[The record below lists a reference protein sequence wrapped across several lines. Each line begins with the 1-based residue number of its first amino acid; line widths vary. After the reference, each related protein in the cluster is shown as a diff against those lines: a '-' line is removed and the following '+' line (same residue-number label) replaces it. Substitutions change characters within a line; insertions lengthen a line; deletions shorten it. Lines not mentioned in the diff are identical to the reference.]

1 MKSNLTMQ
9 RKLAI
14 GLLFVL
20 AVMAIFTLCGHPL
33 VPDHVM
39 ASLGGAG
46 MMPFAGEID
55 MKGVK
60 EALEKQGTAWE
71 EYKKANDA
79 RLKALEEGK
88 STTDFEAKL
97 AEMEKDLKAASSELK
112 EFALKS
118 NRPQQSA
125 EGEQKAAA
133 VLKAFNAKGLAA
145 AIEAGKSFA
154 PLSDEGYRAY
164 KSAMSL
170 YLRQDLKGLSAD
182 ELKTINVGNAGQGGF
197 LVGEEM
203 EAGIDRVIGKYSSMR
218 QIATVRNIGQ
228 ASYKKLVKVMG
239 LSGAKRGGE
248 NAYPENGNSPGWVEM
263 EFKAGTYI
271 SEQRITSEA
280 LEDAVQDIEGD
291 LQDEIGMEFA
301 EMEGSDFIDGD
312 GTNGPR
318 GLLAYGAVE
327 NSAWEWGKVGYVK
340 SGGAAGFAAAN
351 PSDRLIDL
359 QHSLKRQFR
368 AGAVW
373 SMNDATLA
381 AIRKFKDG
389 NGIYLWAPSGLLN
402 GVAGQLLGYAVN
414 TDDFMPDL
422 GANAFPIAFGDFKR
436 AYYVIDRKGIAV
448 LRDAASAFPHVRFL
462 ARKRVG
468 GGIANFQAVKLLKC
482 EA

>member
-1 MKSNLTMQ
+1 MQ
-9 RKLAI
+9 RKLTI
-14 GLLFVL
+14 GLIALLSIF
-20 AVMAIFTLCGHPL
+20 AIFALMGHPL
-33 VPDHVM
+33 IPHDVF
-39 ASLGGAG
+39 ASLGTAG

-55 MKGVK
+55 LKGVK
-60 EALEKQGTAWE
+60 EALEKQGGAWE
-71 EYKKANDA
+71 EYKKTNDA
-79 RLKALEEGK
+79 RLKAIEEGK
-88 STTDFEAKL
+88 GTADLEAKL
-97 AEMEKDLKAASSELK
+97 AEMEKDLKQAGDELK
-112 EFALKS
+112 EIALKS
-118 NRPQQSA
+118 KRPQLSS

-154 PLSDEGYRAY
+154 PLSADGYAEY
-164 KSAMSL
+164 KAAMSQ
-170 YLRQDLKGLSAD
+170 YIRQDLKGLSA
-182 ELKTINVGNAGQGGF
+182 EQLKAINVGNAGQGGF

-203 EAGIDRVIGKYSSMR
+203 EAGIDRVIGSYSSMR
-218 QIATVRNIGQ
+218 QIATVRSIGQ
-228 ASYKKLVKVMG
+228 ASYKKLVKVTG
-239 LSGAKRGGE
+239 TSGAKRGGE
-248 NAYPENGNSPGWVEM
+248 NTTPTNGNSPSWVEL

-280 LEDAVQDIEGD
+280 LEDAVQDVESD

-312 GTNGPR
+312 GINGPR
-318 GLLAYGAVE
+318 GLLAYGMVE
-327 NSAWEWGKVGYVK
+327 NDGWEWGKVGYVK
-340 SGGAAGFAAAN
+340 SGGAAAFAATN

-368 AGAVW
+368 ANAVW
-373 SMNDATLA
+373 TMNDATLA

-402 GVAGQLLGYAVN
+402 GVAGQLLGHGVV

-422 GANAFPIAFGDFKR
+422 GANTFPVAFGDFKR